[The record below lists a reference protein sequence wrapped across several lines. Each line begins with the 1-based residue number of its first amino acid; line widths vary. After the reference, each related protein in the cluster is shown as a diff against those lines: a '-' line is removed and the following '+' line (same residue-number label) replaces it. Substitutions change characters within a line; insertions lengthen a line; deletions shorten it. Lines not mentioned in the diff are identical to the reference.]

1 MLADEELL
9 ALVRDLESDRV
20 ERKES
25 LGGQAKDRAGQA
37 VCAFANDL
45 PGHGKPG
52 VLMVGVDDEGRPTG
66 LPITDQMLQELAA
79 LRSNGNILPLPNLVV
94 EKRSIQGVDVAVVEV
109 MPALDPPVRYYGQ
122 VWVRV
127 GPTRAIATRDEERVL
142 AERRRSAD
150 LAFDQRPA
158 RLASLDDLDLD
169 LFRNVYLPAAVAP
182 DILGQNRRTTEEQ
195 LSALHLLAPDGA
207 PNHAALLLLGRD
219 PRRWLPGA
227 YVQFAR
233 FDGDE
238 LTSPIMDQKEL
249 DGSLPVLLSRA
260 EDLAKLNIRIATQ
273 VANVST
279 EQRSPDYP
287 LEAIQQVLRN
297 AVLHRSYEDHA
308 PVSWY
313 WFDDRV
319 EIHSPG
325 GLFGR
330 VHEQNFGQP
339 YATDYRNPTLAEG
352 LKVLGFVQRFG
363 IGIALARRACKEN
376 GNPEPRFEF
385 SLSSVLA
392 VIARRA

>member
-1 MLADEELL
+1 
-9 ALVRDLESDRV
+9 
-20 ERKES
+20 
-25 LGGQAKDRAGQA
+25 
-37 VCAFANDL
+37 
-45 PGHGKPG
+45 
-52 VLMVGVDDEGRPTG
+52 
-66 LPITDQMLQELAA
+66 
-79 LRSNGNILPLPNLVV
+79 
-94 EKRSIQGVDVAVVEV
+94 